1 VRVVCVLLGGKVV
14 PLDRFLTEAFGTD
27 LLQAAAILNDSL
39 ARGHMT
45 FAPYGDDLALRV
57 SDEGEVWLAERVDP
71 GLIAAW
77 GQRDA
82 ELRDFVEGD
91 ESEDD

>member
-1 VRVVCVLLGGKVV
+1 MRVVCVLLGGKAV

-39 ARGHMT
+39 VNGHMT

-57 SDEGEVWLAERVDP
+57 SDEGAAWLAERVDP
-71 GLIAAW
+71 DLIAEW
-77 GQRDA
+77 DQLDA
-82 ELRDFVEGD
+82 ELRDSADDDRGD
-91 ESEDD
+91 D

>member
-1 VRVVCVLLGGKVV
+1 VRVVCVLLGGKAV

-27 LLQAAAILNDSL
+27 LSQAAGILNDSL
-39 ARGHMT
+39 VRGHMT

-57 SDEGEVWLAERVDP
+57 SDEGAAWLAERVDP

-77 GQRDA
+77 DQRDA
-82 ELRDFVEGD
+82 ELRDSAEG
-91 ESEDD
+91 ESKMD